1 MCYGLYFTF
10 IVIRFSVKC
19 FVKAMFAI
27 RRPLLP
33 SFLSFVTVA
42 KVLYYFNIMIFSCLY
57 QAHIANQMVNIFH
70 KSSLLD
76 VKSDKSRLSKKI
88 HRQLSIILSNVSVPS
103 KDRWVVFV
111 K

>member
-1 MCYGLYFTF
+1 
-10 IVIRFSVKC
+10 
-19 FVKAMFAI
+19 
-27 RRPLLP
+27 
-33 SFLSFVTVA
+33 
-42 KVLYYFNIMIFSCLY
+42 MIFSCLY

-111 K
+111 KWSVPNGLYLPRLLKSIVLVV